1 MHRYCTIVSANYLPQ
16 ALTLAESFR
25 EVYPGVFL
33 EVLVIDLKRGSIT
46 DHANVHYIFLEDLP
60 IDSSQVRKMRTYYDV
75 VEFAT
80 ALKPTL
86 LLHLLE
92 DSDKTVSYIDPD
104 IYLFSEISQAQ
115 EMAEEQ
121 GLAITPH
128 RITGMPLIPKSPQ
141 ELSFL
146 RVGIYNL
153 GFICVGKKAD
163 QILRWWEARLRWH
176 ATQFDALPYF
186 TDQKW
191 ADFFPT
197 FVDGGILRNL
207 GYNLAFWNLDERP
220 LMVNNDGIFAGEEKL
235 VFVHFSQ
242 MSSELMKFGKS
253 ILWATWLE
261 GVEYD
266 SHSVSVIEKLSRN
279 YGEKLNQSAAKVK
292 TFALT
297 PEFSFSPRGRFARAK
312 MIRKDIA
319 GKDFSARLTFS
330 KVLMTPKLLNKL
342 EKSSAISGLRIG
354 LLRDLSKIQKRLNR
368 E

>member
-153 GFICVGKKAD
+153 GFI
-163 QILRWWEARLRWH
+163 
-176 ATQFDALPYF
+176 
-186 TDQKW
+186 
-191 ADFFPT
+191 
-197 FVDGGILRNL
+197 
-207 GYNLAFWNLDERP
+207 
-220 LMVNNDGIFAGEEKL
+220 
-235 VFVHFSQ
+235 
-242 MSSELMKFGKS
+242 
-253 ILWATWLE
+253 
-261 GVEYD
+261 
-266 SHSVSVIEKLSRN
+266 
-279 YGEKLNQSAAKVK
+279 
-292 TFALT
+292 
-297 PEFSFSPRGRFARAK
+297 
-312 MIRKDIA
+312 
-319 GKDFSARLTFS
+319 
-330 KVLMTPKLLNKL
+330 
-342 EKSSAISGLRIG
+342 
-354 LLRDLSKIQKRLNR
+354 
-368 E
+368 